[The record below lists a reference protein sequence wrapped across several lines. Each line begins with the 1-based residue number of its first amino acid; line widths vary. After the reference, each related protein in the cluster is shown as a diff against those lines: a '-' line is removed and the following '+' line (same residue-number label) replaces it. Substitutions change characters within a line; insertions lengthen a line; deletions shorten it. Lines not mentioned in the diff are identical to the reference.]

1 MTNYRLDVSFEYQKS
16 KSKMLK
22 NSLLFSLVL
31 AVVIIGDVLLVILAK
46 EDYLINLIIACI
58 ITILFGFFAIFY
70 FSNIFS
76 EMDAEYRYYKGY
88 ESGLKS
94 TDEVVMLKASKEL
107 AYVNGLYVY
116 PLIVRYVSNLETQDK
131 IIYTTSE
138 RLDYQEGDKL
148 TITTYQRILI
158 EAEKHV

>member
-22 NSLLFSLVL
+22 NSLLFSLIF
-31 AVVIIGDVLLVILAK
+31 AVVIICDVLLVMLAK

-131 IIYTTSE
+131 VIYTISSH
-138 RLDYQEGDKL
+138 LDYQEGDKL

>member
-22 NSLLFSLVL
+22 NSLLFSLIL

-131 IIYTTSE
+131 VIYTISSH
-138 RLDYQEGDKL
+138 LDYQEGDKL
-148 TITTYQRILI
+148 TITTYERILI